1 MNFQKRINKNTQN
14 WEIAKCKNTKKQW
27 LNGSSSIILAMKR
40 WIKVKVMWEMKRQIE
55 VRAKRT
61 KNKIK
66 VSQRKKI
73 EDWFVKEYL

>member
-1 MNFQKRINKNTQN
+1 
-14 WEIAKCKNTKKQW
+14 
-27 LNGSSSIILAMKR
+27 
-40 WIKVKVMWEMKRQIE
+40 MWEMKRQIE

-73 EDWFVKEYL
+73 ED